1 MDSNY
6 KAETQTYKITSTQ
19 NLNSIP
25 FWIVNNKEVFII
37 FTINNVEE
45 VLFIFLNDQY
55 SCQFGSCCC
64 WSRKPINKPENAIN
78 NAVCTTSLNAIF
90 YVMVS
95 KLNHCGLFPFF
106 FLDSTFI
113 SPELQKI
120 FERVRNGA
128 DFMPKWQLEVMVNI
142 FLFYLSE
149 VSWWIL

>member
-64 WSRKPINKPENAIN
+64 
-78 NAVCTTSLNAIF
+78 
-90 YVMVS
+90 
-95 KLNHCGLFPFF
+95 
-106 FLDSTFI
+106 
-113 SPELQKI
+113 
-120 FERVRNGA
+120 
-128 DFMPKWQLEVMVNI
+128 
-142 FLFYLSE
+142 
-149 VSWWIL
+149 